1 MTTLTIPATQVR
13 KNLFDLLEKLINPA
27 IQITITYRG
36 EPRAVLVNAEEFDS
50 RQETLEIMAD
60 KELMADIKA
69 AEAEYKQGEYLTFEE
84 VFGKTPTQVLKD
96 KGKTKYQGRK
106 NDRISNRHSQKSR
119 QTAK

>member
-69 AEAEYKQGEYLTFEE
+69 AEAEYKKGEYLTFEE